1 MKKILTCLCTFIIVF
16 YFSVIVCLAYYQA
29 RYNVIRFA
37 PNYIST
43 VCASPAQPSLD
54 FGIKEFKVP
63 ENIVKRNKIKVSKT
77 EFRMFAYTVEME
89 AHDLSLEH
97 KQAVAKVI
105 VNRLKHKNFNY
116 KSIKEVVQAKNQFN
130 GYKNY
135 KRQKFHPNL
144 DTFIACK
151 QALDDALP
159 HLNDDM
165 IYFYNPKISA
175 KRHARFFEKKELAM
189 TLDGHRFFLSK

>member
-1 MKKILTCLCTFIIVF
+1 MKKILICLCTFIIVF

-29 RYNVIRFA
+29 HYNVIRFA
-37 PNYIST
+37 PNYISN
-43 VCASPAQPSLD
+43 VYINSNLD
-54 FGIKEFKVP
+54 FGIKEFKISD
-63 ENIVKRNKIKVSKT
+63 NTTKRNKIKVSKT
-77 EFRMFAYTVEME
+77 EFRMFLYTVEME

-135 KRQKFHPNL
+135 KRQKFHPNV
-144 DTFIACK
+144 DTFIACR
-151 QALDDALP
+151 QALEDALP

-175 KRHARFFEKKELAM
+175 KKHARFFEKKELAM

>member
-1 MKKILTCLCTFIIVF
+1 MKKILICLCTFIIVF
-16 YFSVIVCLAYYQA
+16 YFSFIVCLAYYQA
-29 RYNVIRFA
+29 HYNVIRFA
-37 PNYIST
+37 PNYISN
-43 VCASPAQPSLD
+43 VYINSNLD
-54 FGIKEFKVP
+54 FGIKEFKISD
-63 ENIVKRNKIKVSKT
+63 NNTKRNKIKVSKT
-77 EFRMFAYTVEME
+77 EFRMFLYTVEME

-144 DTFIACK
+144 DTFIACR
-151 QALDDALP
+151 QALDDAFP

-175 KRHARFFEKKELAM
+175 KKHARFFEKKELAM
-189 TLDGHRFFLSK
+189 TLNGHRFFLSK

>member
-1 MKKILTCLCTFIIVF
+1 MKKILICLCTFIIVF
-16 YFSVIVCLAYYQA
+16 YFSFIVCLAYYQA
-29 RYNVIRFA
+29 HYNVIRFA
-37 PNYIST
+37 PNYISN
-43 VCASPAQPSLD
+43 VYINSNLD
-54 FGIKEFKVP
+54 FGIKEFKISD
-63 ENIVKRNKIKVSKT
+63 NNTKRNKIKVSKT
-77 EFRMFAYTVEME
+77 EFRMFLYTVEME

-144 DTFIACK
+144 DTFIACR

-175 KRHARFFEKKELAM
+175 KKHARFFEKKELAM
-189 TLDGHRFFLSK
+189 TLNGHRFFLSK